1 MRPSFLY
8 IAVLTVSCTFASGF
22 AFAAPAIPPALGS
35 GVPAPAAATVAT
47 SAGAPE
53 QVLPKLK
60 LTDQILYQYLV
71 AEIALQRG
79 DLGLASDAYL
89 DLAKATRDPRIAKR
103 ATEVAIYAQ
112 RGQAAES
119 ASKLW
124 LDLDPQS
131 VNARQAL
138 VAIMLGNSKPAA
150 ALPYLQQLLRA
161 HPESAATEFMQL
173 GPILGNQ
180 PDKAASLVLVQT
192 LARSYPDLPEAH
204 LAIAQA
210 AARAGQ
216 FDLALAQLD
225 EVAKLKPNW
234 DIAAML
240 RFEILSRN
248 GSSKGLAFA
257 QDYLLHYPQAN
268 DLRLAY
274 ARYLLNRNDLQ
285 GSRTQFQLLAQ
296 ALPDSAQMQLAI
308 GLISL
313 QMNEPDVADEAFKK
327 ALQENYAQPGIIQ
340 IYLGQVA
347 EAQHRD
353 NEAAHWYLAVSPGPQ
368 FIIAQIKYAMLLAK
382 QGHLAEARAYLH
394 AVKVNNDAER
404 VELIQAEAE
413 MLREVHDDKAV
424 YTVLGDALATR
435 PDSIDLLYDHAMAA
449 ERLNH
454 LDVMET
460 DLRHL
465 LQLQPN
471 HAQALNALGYTLA
484 DHNIRLPEAL
494 NLLNEALKLAPND
507 AYILDSMGWAQYRVG
522 HLPMAADFLTRAYR
536 KLPDPEIAAH
546 LGEVLW
552 AQGKHAEATQ
562 LWQSALTTS
571 PKNQALL
578 DVTAKFK

>member
-1 MRPSFLY
+1 MRPSVLCTAI
-8 IAVLTVSCTFASGF
+8 IAASCFFATATVL
-22 AFAAPAIPPALGS
+22 AAPAQTPQADNK
-35 GVPAPAAATVAT
+35 VPAPAAAAIG
-47 SAGAPE
+47 SKSSGAE

-79 DLGLASDAYL
+79 DLALASDAYL
-89 DLAKATRDPRIAKR
+89 DLAKDTRDPRIAKR

-112 RGQAAES
+112 RGHAAES
-119 ASKLW
+119 ASRLW
-124 LDLDPQS
+124 LELEPQS
-131 VNARQAL
+131 MNARQAL
-138 VAIMLGNSKPAA
+138 VAIMLSSNKPDY
-150 ALPYLQQLLRA
+150 ALPYLKQLLSA
-161 HPESAATEFMQL
+161 HPENAGAEFMQL
-173 GPILGNQ
+173 GVMLSNQ
-180 PDKAASLVLVQT
+180 PDKAANLKLVQS
-192 LARSYPDLPEAH
+192 LAQAYPDLPEAH

-225 EVAKLKPNW
+225 IADKLKPGW
-234 DIAAML
+234 DTAAML
-240 RFEILSRN
+240 RFEVLSRN
-248 GSSKGLAFA
+248 GGDKGMAFA
-257 QDYLLHYPQAN
+257 RDYLQRYPQAN
-268 DLRLAY
+268 EVRLAY
-274 ARYLLNRNDLQ
+274 ARYLLNRNDLEE
-285 GSRTQFQLLAQ
+285 SRRQFELLAQ
-296 ALPDSAQMQLAI
+296 ALPGSAEMQLAI

-313 QMNEPDVADEAFKK
+313 QMNELDAADAAFAK
-327 ALQENYAQPGIIQ
+327 ALQEHYAQPGVVQ

-347 EAQHRD
+347 EAQHRYND
-353 NEAAHWYLAVSPGPQ
+353 AENWYRSVGPGPQ
-368 FIIAQIKYAMLLAK
+368 YVIAQIKYAMLLAK
-382 QGHLAEARAYLH
+382 QGHLDQARSYLH
-394 AVKVNNDAER
+394 AVKVNDDAER

-413 MLREVHDDKAV
+413 MLREAHDDKAV
-424 YTVLGDALATR
+424 YTVLGDALASR

-454 LDVMET
+454 LDIMEA

-465 LQLQPN
+465 LKLQPD

-494 NLLNEALKLAPND
+494 NLLQEALKLAPND

-522 HLPMAADFLTRAYR
+522 NLPMAADFLSRAYS

-552 AQGKHAEATQ
+552 VQGKHDEARQ
-562 LWQSALTTS
+562 VWEKALATH

-578 DVTAKFK
+578 DVTAKYK

>member
-1 MRPSFLY
+1 MRPSVLY
-8 IAVLTVSCTFASGF
+8 TAVFAASYIFAS
-22 AFAAPAIPPALGS
+22 ASAHAASTQAPTTDS
-35 GVPAPAAATVAT
+35 KVPAPAAATIGVKSGAT
-47 SAGAPE
+47 E
-53 QVLPKLK
+53 QVLPKLD

-79 DLGLASDAYL
+79 DLALASDAYL

-112 RGQAAES
+112 QGQAAAS

-124 LDLDPQS
+124 LELDPQS
-131 VNARQAL
+131 INARQAL
-138 VAIMLGNSKPAA
+138 VAIMLSSDKPIY
-150 ALPYLQQLLRA
+150 ALPYLQQILSAR
-161 HPESAATEFMQL
+161 PENTGAEFMQL
-173 GPILGNQ
+173 GIMLNHQ
-180 PDKAASLVLVQT
+180 PDKETSLKLIQT
-192 LARSYPDLPEAH
+192 LAQPYPDLPEAH

-225 EVAKLKPNW
+225 TADKLKPGW
-234 DIAAML
+234 DTAAML
-240 RFEILSRN
+240 RFEVLSRN
-248 GSSKGLAFA
+248 SGDKGMVFA
-257 QDYLLHYPQAN
+257 RDYLQRYPQAN
-268 DLRLAY
+268 EVRLAY
-274 ARYLLNRNDLQ
+274 ARYLLNRNEVEE
-285 GSRTQFQLLAQ
+285 SRRQFELLAQ
-296 ALPDSAQMQLAI
+296 ALPGSAEIQLAI

-313 QMNEPDVADEAFKK
+313 QMNELDAANAAFAK
-327 ALQENYAQPGIIQ
+327 ALQEQYPQPGIVQ

-353 NEAAHWYLAVSPGPQ
+353 NDAANWYRSVSPGPQ
-368 FIIAQIKYAMLLAK
+368 YVIAQIKYAMLLAK
-382 QGHLAEARAYLH
+382 QGRLDQARTYLH
-394 AVKVNNDAER
+394 DVKVNDDAAR

-413 MLREVHDDKAV
+413 MLREAHDDKAV
-424 YTVLGDALATR
+424 YTVLGDALASR

-454 LDVMET
+454 LDITEA

-465 LQLQPN
+465 LKLQPN

-484 DHNIRLPEAL
+484 DHNLRLPEAL
-494 NLLNEALKLAPND
+494 NLLQEALKLAPND

-522 HLPMAADFLTRAYR
+522 NLPMATDFLNRAYS

-552 AQGKHAEATQ
+552 VQGKHDQARQ
-562 LWQSALTTS
+562 LWDKALAAY

-578 DVTAKFK
+578 DVTAKYK